1 MYPAGSA
8 ERDSFILSRRPER
21 KHHDP
26 WRHQGVIVEHEPA
39 ADGRLQDVATIFLT
53 GRECPWKCV
62 MCDLWQ
68 YTTIADTPSG
78 AIPVQIER
86 ALHDIYTGH
95 AGTRAPSILKL
106 YNAGSFFD
114 PRAVPE
120 GDYDA
125 IVRALRSP
133 SRVIVEC
140 HPALI
145 GSRLDRFV
153 NALASKACK
162 DECATPTLEVAMGL
176 ETAHPTALE
185 KLHKRFTLGVFEDAC
200 NELRMRGADLRVF
213 LLVSPPFIPA
223 DEQDYWLA
231 RSIDFSIACG
241 ATAISLIPTRTGNGA
256 MEALEAD
263 GEYRRPMLADA
274 ERSLV
279 LAIETA
285 GGHARVFLDMWNIEN
300 AAACLSCGPARVA
313 RLRQMNLIQAALPE
327 VTCAF
332 ANEPHV

>member
-1 MYPAGSA
+1 M
-8 ERDSFILSRRPER
+8 
-21 KHHDP
+21 
-26 WRHQGVIVEHEPA
+26 IVEHEPA
-39 ADGRLQDVATIFLT
+39 ADGCLQDVATIFLT

-78 AIPVQIER
+78 AIPAQIDR
-86 ALHDIYTGH
+86 ALEDICTGH
-95 AGTRAPSILKL
+95 AGARAPSILKL

-120 GDYDA
+120 GDYSA
-125 IVRALRSP
+125 IVCALRSP
-133 SRVIVEC
+133 LRVIVEC

-145 GSRLDRFV
+145 GPRLDRFM
-153 NALASKACK
+153 NALATQASKDK
-162 DECATPTLEVAMGL
+162 CATPRLEVAMGL

-185 KLHKRFTLGVFEDAC
+185 KLHKRLTLDLFENAC
-200 NELRMRGADLRVF
+200 NELRLRGADLRVF

-223 DEQDYWLA
+223 YEQDLWLA

-256 MEALEAD
+256 METLEAF
-263 GEYRRPMLADA
+263 GEYRRPALGDA
-274 ERSLV
+274 ERSLM

-285 GGHARVFLDMWNIEN
+285 GARARIFLDMWDIEN
-300 AAACLSCGPARVA
+300 TAASLCCGQARVA
-313 RLRQMNLIQAALPE
+313 RLRQMNLMQTVLPE
-327 VTCAF
+327 VTCLF
-332 ANEPHV
+332 SNEPHV